1 MSFTLKKHEILRS
14 KKSIKELFDNGSS
27 FFLYPFKVF
36 YLPNLDQNTNQV
48 LFTVSKRY
56 YKRAVDRN
64 LIRRRIKEAYRL
76 NKNLLISDQ
85 KEMFSISMALIYI
98 SKSKLPYS
106 EIENKLKQV
115 FTRLNKTEKRKIKN
129 EEI

>member
-14 KKSIKELFDNGSS
+14 KKIIQELFDNGSS

-36 YLPNLDQNTNQV
+36 YLPNLTQNTNQV

-64 LIRRRIKEAYRL
+64 LIRRRIREAYRL
-76 NKNLLISDQ
+76 NKNYLIADQ
-85 KEMFSISMALIYI
+85 HELFSLSIALIYI

-115 FTRLNKTEKRKIKN
+115 FTRLNKTEKHNINN

>member
-1 MSFTLKKHEILRS
+1 VSFTLKKHEILRS
-14 KKSIKELFDNGSS
+14 KKIIQELFDNGSS

-36 YLPNLDQNTNQV
+36 YLPNLTQNTNQV

-64 LIRRRIKEAYRL
+64 LIRRRIREAYRL
-76 NKNLLISDQ
+76 NKNYLIADQ
-85 KEMFSISMALIYI
+85 HELFSLSIALIYI

-115 FTRLNKTEKRKIKN
+115 FTRLNKTEKHNINN